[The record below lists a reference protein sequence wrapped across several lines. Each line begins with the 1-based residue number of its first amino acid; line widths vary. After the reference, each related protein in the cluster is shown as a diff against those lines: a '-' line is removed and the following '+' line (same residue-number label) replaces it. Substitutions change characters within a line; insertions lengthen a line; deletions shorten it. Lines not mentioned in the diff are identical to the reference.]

1 MQNPYLVDSHC
12 HIPLID
18 MEGGADTVISA
29 ALEAGVGHMLC
40 VSIDLET
47 FPEIKQLADSYPCV
61 SASAGVHPNSGRE
74 IELSEDILLELA
86 EDPAVV
92 AVGETGLDYY
102 RSSGDLDWQRQ
113 RFRTH
118 IRAARQIHKPL
129 IIHNRA
135 SSSDVI
141 KILTEEKADAV
152 GGVMHC
158 YTGDLET
165 ARQAIDLNFYI
176 SFSGIVTFRN
186 ARELQDV
193 ARQLPLD
200 RVMVETDSPYLAPV
214 PNRGKQNQPAYVR
227 HVAEKL
233 AELHQVEL
241 SEIVAATTRNY
252 QNLFEAG
259 GQA

>member
-12 HIPLID
+12 HIPLIE
-18 MEGGADTVISA
+18 MEGGADAVINA

-47 FPEIKQLADSYPCV
+47 FPEIKQLADSYPCI
-61 SASAGVHPNSGRE
+61 SASAGVHPNSDRE

-86 EDPAVV
+86 ADPSVV

-102 RSSGDLDWQRQ
+102 RSQGDLDWQRQ

-118 IRAARQIHKPL
+118 IRAARQINKPL
-129 IIHNRA
+129 IIHNRESGA
-135 SSSDVI
+135 DVI
-141 KILTEEKADAV
+141 KILTEEGADAV

-158 YTGDLET
+158 YTDNLET
-165 ARQAIDLNFYI
+165 ARRAIDLNFYI

-186 ARELQDV
+186 AKDLQDV

-200 RVMVETDSPYLAPV
+200 RIMVETDSPYLAPV
-214 PNRGKQNQPAYVR
+214 PWRGKQNQPAYVR
-227 HVAEKL
+227 HVAEKI
-233 AELHQVEL
+233 AELHQVEPA
-241 SEIVAATTRNY
+241 EVITTTTRNY
-252 QNLFEAG
+252 RNLFER
-259 GQA
+259 

>member
-12 HIPLID
+12 HIPLIE
-18 MEGGADTVISA
+18 MEGGADAVIGA

-61 SASAGVHPNSGRE
+61 SASAGVHPNSDRE

-86 EDPAVV
+86 EDPSVV
-92 AVGETGLDYY
+92 AIGETGLDYY
-102 RSSGDLDWQRQ
+102 RSQGDLDWQRQ

-118 IRAARQIHKPL
+118 IRASRQIHKPL
-129 IIHNRA
+129 IIHSRETGD
-135 SSSDVI
+135 DVI
-141 KILTEEKADAV
+141 RILTEEKADAV

-158 YTGDLET
+158 YTGDLKT

-186 ARELQDV
+186 AQELQDV

-200 RVMVETDSPYLAPV
+200 RLLVETDSPYLAPV

-233 AELHQVEL
+233 AELHQLEL
-241 SEIVAATTRNY
+241 SEITTATTRNY
-252 QNLFEAG
+252 ENLFELR
-259 GQA
+259 GQI

>member
-12 HIPLID
+12 HIPLIE
-18 MEGGADTVISA
+18 MEGGADAVINA

-47 FPEIKQLADSYPCV
+47 FPEIKQLADSYPCI
-61 SASAGVHPNSGRE
+61 SASAGVHPNSDRE

-86 EDPAVV
+86 ADPSVV

-102 RSSGDLDWQRQ
+102 RSQGDLDWQRQ

-118 IRAARQIHKPL
+118 IRAARQINKPL
-129 IIHNRA
+129 IIHNRESGA
-135 SSSDVI
+135 DVI
-141 KILTEEKADAV
+141 KILTEEGADAV

-158 YTGDLET
+158 YTDNLET

-186 ARELQDV
+186 AKDLQDV

-214 PNRGKQNQPAYVR
+214 PWRGKQNQPAYVR
-227 HVAEKL
+227 HVAEKI

-241 SEIVAATTRNY
+241 AEVITTTTRNY
-252 QNLFEAG
+252 RNLFER
-259 GQA
+259 

>member
-12 HIPLID
+12 HIPLIE
-18 MEGGADTVISA
+18 MEGGADAVINA

-47 FPEIKQLADSYPCV
+47 FPEIKQLADSYPCI
-61 SASAGVHPNSGRE
+61 SASAGVHPNSDRD

-86 EDPAVV
+86 ADPSVV

-102 RSSGDLDWQRQ
+102 RSQGDLDWQRQ

-118 IRAARQIHKPL
+118 IRAARQINKPL
-129 IIHNRA
+129 IIHNRESGA
-135 SSSDVI
+135 DVI
-141 KILTEEKADAV
+141 KILTEEGADAV

-158 YTGDLET
+158 YTDTLET

-186 ARELQDV
+186 AKELQEV

-214 PNRGKQNQPAYVR
+214 PWRGKQNQPAYVG
-227 HVAEKL
+227 HVAEKI
-233 AELHQVEL
+233 AELHEADLPDV
-241 SEIVAATTRNY
+241 IATTTRNFE
-252 QNLFEAG
+252 NLFST
-259 GQA
+259 